1 MVKITVVNDMLAN
14 LQKDIGN
21 AFEFFVVC
29 KRRFEDAT
37 NSAVGDA
44 DGSEVPEVTLK
55 FYPFSSIFLSRLE
68 PLFSLSPFSSI
79 FLSLPH
85 LHLPCI
91 WTAGHAQRSPCYR
104 ELRRAIFSIS
114 IPFLVILSF
123 SLNISFSFSLYFS
136 SSFFLIS
143 TLFLFLFFFI
153 PSSLYLDSRP
163 WTVIALLERTEKRS
177 SSSSSSCALVP
188 GENSIQRCSQYHY
201 LSITHNFI
209 SSRKEMKENEL
220 LCINTWCL

>member
-1 MVKITVVNDMLAN
+1 MVEITVVNDMLAN
-14 LQKDIGN
+14 FQKDIGN
-21 AFEFFVVC
+21 AFEFFVVRQ
-29 KRRFEDAT
+29 RRFEDAT

-55 FYPFSSIFLSRLE
+55 LYSFSSIFLSRLE

-123 SLNISFSFSLYFS
+123 SLNISSSFSLYFS
-136 SSFFLIS
+136 SSFFPHLH
-143 TLFLFLFFFI
+143 LFPLSFFLLSIF
-153 PSSLYLDSRP
+153 
-163 WTVIALLERTEKRS
+163 
-177 SSSSSSCALVP
+177 LVP
-188 GENSIQRCSQYHY
+188 GQ
-201 LSITHNFI
+201 
-209 SSRKEMKENEL
+209 
-220 LCINTWCL
+220 